1 MLAPQIANS
10 IKAGFIPPEH
20 PPELKIVT
28 DSRLPIET
36 IDTDVPAV
44 PTIENLPVFPTK
56 SSVFYQ
62 CDDTL

>member
-10 IKAGFIPPEH
+10 IKASFIPPEH
-20 PPELKIVT
+20 PIELKIVT

-44 PTIENLPVFPTK
+44 PTIENLPVLPTK